1 MIQTT
6 PVHHKPGKIYL
17 SKLFS
22 IIICVAILSSC
33 VDSRKLA
40 YFNNIQRDTTVA
52 NLAIPKLFNINK
64 GDLLQI
70 NVQSLDVQAM
80 DVLNQ
85 INVTPSTSSGT
96 ALPAAA
102 PQSANASG
110 TLVDEQGEIKL
121 PLIGTIKAEGL
132 TKQEL
137 AAEITKL
144 LIDKKIALDPIVS
157 VRIINYKITVLG
169 EVNHPGVI
177 PVPNERITLP
187 DAIGLAGDLTIYG
200 RRDNLL
206 LVRMVD
212 NKIVYKRFSINN
224 DRLFD
229 KDLYYLQNNDLI
241 YVEGNKAKAALSDRS
256 SQTIPIA
263 LSALSFLVVILT
275 LAIRK

>member
-1 MIQTT
+1 MIKTK
-6 PVHHKPGKIYL
+6 PVRNRPGKIYL
-17 SKLFS
+17 LNLFT
-22 IIICVAILSSC
+22 IIICVTILSSC

-40 YFNNIQRDTTVA
+40 YFNNIQRDTSVV

-85 INVTPSTSSGT
+85 INVAPSTTTS
-96 ALPAAA
+96 LPTAA
-102 PQSANASG
+102 PQSGNASG

-137 AAEITKL
+137 AAAITKL

-187 DAIGLAGDLTIYG
+187 DAIGLAGDLTVYG

-263 LSALSFLVVILT
+263 LSGLSLFVVILT
-275 LAIRK
+275 LALRK